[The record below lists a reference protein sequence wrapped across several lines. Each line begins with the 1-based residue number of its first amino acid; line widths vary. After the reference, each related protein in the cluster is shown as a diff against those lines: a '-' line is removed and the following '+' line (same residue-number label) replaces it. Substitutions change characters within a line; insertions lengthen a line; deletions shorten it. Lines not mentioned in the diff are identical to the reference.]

1 VKKLF
6 VIAALVLFGALGTGP
21 LARADGD
28 PASDYLLT
36 RATFV
41 PPDLGI
47 STADAARLSATVEA
61 ARSRG
66 YVIHVALIGS
76 AYDLGSVVSLN
87 RMPKKYAR
95 FLGEELAFVYSG
107 RVLVVMPNGLGVSAG
122 GKALPAQQRVLDR
135 LPAPGSSGPRLVQ
148 AGIDAVRALAAAAGV
163 QVPPPG
169 AAGASSG
176 GSSTLVWGLAGGAV
190 AAALALAGGFLALR
204 RRRGA

>member
-1 VKKLF
+1 MV
-6 VIAALVLFGALGTGP
+6 ALVLFAALAAVP

-36 RATFV
+36 RSTFV

-47 STADAARLSATVEA
+47 SSADAARLSATVEA

-87 RMPKKYAR
+87 RMPKKYAQ
-95 FLGEELAFVYSG
+95 FLGEELAFVYRG
-107 RVLVVMPNGLGVSAG
+107 RVLVVMPNGLGISKG
-122 GKALPAQQRVLDR
+122 GKALPAQQKILDR
-135 LPAPGSSGPRLVQ
+135 LPVPGSRGPRLVQ
-148 AGIDAVRALAAAAGV
+148 AGIAGVRALAASAGV

-169 AAGASSG
+169 VAGASGS
-176 GSSTLVWGLAGGAV
+176 GSSTLVWGLAGGA
-190 AAALALAGGFLALR
+190 AAVVLLLAGGFLALR
-204 RRRGA
+204 RRRAA